1 MTNKQ
6 QLLGC
11 LNNNLQKAV
20 NQWKEN
26 EDNIK
31 TKITW
36 IDNFLPDD
44 YANKLYKHFPN
55 NLNIWHQQS
64 SLRERKKDFNKI
76 DEINKIFNEYFSSIQ
91 SNDAIKIIEKITDIP
106 NLKADNSLY
115 AGGMSKM
122 DLGDFLNPHIDTS
135 HTAQRK
141 KYRRLNLLY
150 YITPNWQKEYGGN
163 FEIWDQKV
171 KIRKEIVSN
180 FNRLVIMETNNQSW
194 HSVNKVTVN
203 TSRCCLSIY

>member
-44 YANKLYKHFPN
+44 YANKLYKHFPY
-55 NLNIWHQQS
+55 WS
-64 SLRERKKDFNKI
+64 
-76 DEINKIFNEYFSSIQ
+76 Y
-91 SNDAIKIIEKITDIP
+91 
-106 NLKADNSLY
+106 
-115 AGGMSKM
+115 
-122 DLGDFLNPHIDTS
+122 
-135 HTAQRK
+135 
-141 KYRRLNLLY
+141 
-150 YITPNWQKEYGGN
+150 
-163 FEIWDQKV
+163 
-171 KIRKEIVSN
+171 
-180 FNRLVIMETNNQSW
+180 
-194 HSVNKVTVN
+194 
-203 TSRCCLSIY
+203 